1 MKTLRLNVLSCPC
14 CVGGKGCLASTQYS
28 QGRRDI
34 REKQEKFKN
43 KKQDELSINQSVHFN
58 HQNYNFKG

>member
-1 MKTLRLNVLSCPC
+1 MKTLRLNVLSCQC

-43 KKQDELSINQSVHFN
+43 KKQDE
-58 HQNYNFKG
+58 KGSSDNTNSYKNRK

>member
-1 MKTLRLNVLSCPC
+1 LNVLSCPC

-43 KKQDELSINQSVHFN
+43 KKQDE
-58 HQNYNFKG
+58 KGSSDNTNSYKNRK